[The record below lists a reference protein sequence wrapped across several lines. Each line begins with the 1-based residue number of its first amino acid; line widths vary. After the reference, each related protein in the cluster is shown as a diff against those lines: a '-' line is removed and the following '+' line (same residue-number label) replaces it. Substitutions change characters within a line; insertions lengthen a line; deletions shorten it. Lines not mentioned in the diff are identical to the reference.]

1 MFHRKWNFIF
11 ENIAGIP
18 SSYQERW
25 QAYLAPN
32 KTDMASMF
40 GSLLYQHDQ
49 YTFPIYSLKKSFNTL
64 VYATSS
70 GFTSRE
76 TNLLETFLLKKE
88 S

>member
-25 QAYLAPN
+25 QAYLVPN

-40 GSLLYQHDQ
+40 GSLLYQHDKH
-49 YTFPIYSLKKSFNTL
+49 TFPIYSLKKIVEDVGTHMRLRAGLL
-64 VYATSS
+64 VVKLIY
-70 GFTSRE
+70 
-76 TNLLETFLLKKE
+76 
-88 S
+88 